1 MTQTT
6 TVIRSATLRD
16 IPDIVRLWEELM
28 DFHRERDPFFT
39 RARNGSDLFRRFVEE
54 NVGNDAACVLVA
66 VAEDGIV
73 GYCQAMIDHHPEV
86 VAEPDYGQI
95 LDFAVTASHR
105 HTGIGSQ
112 MFEALCKWFR
122 KEGLRRIEVRHSTCN
137 DLAGQFWPKM
147 GFQPYMRTLFMELER

>member
-1 MTQTT
+1 MAQTT

-73 GYCQAMIDHHPEV
+73 GYCQAMIDHHPAV

-122 KEGLRRIEVRHSTCN
+122 KEGLRRIEVRHSTFN
-137 DLAGQFWPKM
+137 DLAARFWPKM
-147 GFQPYMRTLFMELER
+147 GFQPYTLTLFMELER